1 MIPAKRE
8 EMVWIIQLLNG
19 LVEWSFWNSTRL
31 CTIAVKN
38 IAESRIKKDKLIL
51 QVVRIFANR
60 TVQYKFLLVDIWE
73 YPDLEYLCLHWSKIM
88 LLLESEMRSSNMFC
102 PSLVHSTSHKASL
115 NWSHICFILQFNSF
129 KCECAIVRIYHFTT
143 TLLHWTK
150 SPFAE
155 RFFLILC
162 IACTIHTYK
171 CTLVINL
178 PHFPLLFVP
187 LGLLLLQ

>member
-1 MIPAKRE
+1 MIQNKMIPAKRE

-102 PSLVHSTSHKASL
+102 PSLVHISQGFFKL
-115 NWSHICFILQFNSF
+115 KPYLFYFI
-129 KCECAIVRIYHFTT
+129 
-143 TLLHWTK
+143 WPK
-150 SPFAE
+150 SDH
-155 RFFLILC
+155 C
-162 IACTIHTYK
+162 IGNACH
-171 CTLVINL
+171 
-178 PHFPLLFVP
+178 
-187 LGLLLLQ
+187 